1 MTVLSAGLAAILLSL
16 FGIVIWNMFV
26 LRRGGGSR
34 ITDDTL
40 PPVSILVPARNE
52 EANIRACIESLL
64 RQDYPGFELHV
75 LDDNSTDGTASILR
89 EMAEGGTRFTVHAG
103 AEPPAGWVGKN
114 YACHQ
119 LSLQARGDWLLFTD
133 ADTVHE
139 PHSVREAM
147 QRALAERAD
156 LLTLIPRQIMTTAAE
171 KLVIPLLHFVSMTL
185 LPLFLVHHTRN
196 SKFAIGVGQFMLF
209 RRETYERIGGHSCVK
224 SEIVEDIRL
233 AKIVKA
239 AGGRLRVMSGVE
251 LVSCRMYRS
260 MGDIWNGFTKNIFAG
275 FGFSFPLMAAV
286 LAMLFVLFVL
296 PFLLLAAALPDAA
309 ANPLPAALAGA
320 QVALIW
326 IIRLTL
332 SARFRL
338 GFWSSL
344 LHPLGILA
352 VIAIALNSWLRI
364 SFGPG
369 AGWKGRFYRME
380 MLSGK
385 KQGSEDS

>member
-1 MTVLSAGLAAILLSL
+1 
-16 FGIVIWNMFV
+16 
-26 LRRGGGSR
+26 
-34 ITDDTL
+34 
-40 PPVSILVPARNE
+40 
-52 EANIRACIESLL
+52 
-64 RQDYPGFELHV
+64 
-75 LDDNSTDGTASILR
+75 
-89 EMAEGGTRFTVHAG
+89 
-103 AEPPAGWVGKN
+103 
-114 YACHQ
+114 
-119 LSLQARGDWLLFTD
+119 
-133 ADTVHE
+133 
-139 PHSVREAM
+139 
-147 QRALAERAD
+147 
-156 LLTLIPRQIMTTAAE
+156 
-171 KLVIPLLHFVSMTL
+171 
-185 LPLFLVHHTRN
+185 
-196 SKFAIGVGQFMLF
+196 
-209 RRETYERIGGHSCVK
+209 
-224 SEIVEDIRL
+224 
-233 AKIVKA
+233 
-239 AGGRLRVMSGVE
+239 
-251 LVSCRMYRS
+251 VSCRMYRS

-385 KQGSEDS
+385 QQGGADSRASNPPGATR